1 MGLLERALSVEQVSK
16 EGKESPSSLLKR
28 ASILRKQ
35 AEESPEKKK
44 SLFRRT
50 FPHIRSN
57 KSGTYGERGSERSFL
72 IEGKLRS
79 PCPVVSDPEESSEN
93 QEGRSTAAR
102 CQRRNPFTL
111 GNNRI

>member
-44 SLFRRT
+44 KP
-50 FPHIRSN
+50 FPSN
-57 KSGTYGERGSERSFL
+57 LPPYP
-72 IEGKLRS
+72 IE
-79 PCPVVSDPEESSEN
+79 
-93 QEGRSTAAR
+93 
-102 CQRRNPFTL
+102 
-111 GNNRI
+111 

>member
-44 SLFRRT
+44 P
-50 FPHIRSN
+50 FPLN
-57 KSGTYGERGSERSFL
+57 LPPYP
-72 IEGKLRS
+72 IE
-79 PCPVVSDPEESSEN
+79 
-93 QEGRSTAAR
+93 
-102 CQRRNPFTL
+102 
-111 GNNRI
+111 